1 MTWNAP
7 ALTCTVPTLCLSLHS
22 PTEIPKR
29 TPSLKARHS
38 AAARSSYRG
47 ARRCFACFCT
57 SRRGIWPLSPQS
69 GPQVTTS
76 SYSTTDHGAQSDRF
90 RAPSGGQSVSS
101 RVQSFSCPL
110 AVVKRPLKWRKKKCR
125 SVSIYFKHST
135 PSLFCLLLRPSQQ
148 NTARTTSIYNRN
160 RSRLLKCSVKST
172 NHKSTQ
178 FTSILRQLL
187 GIVRVLTNVY

>member
-1 MTWNAP
+1 MNWNAP

-90 RAPSGGQSVSS
+90 TAPSGGQSVSS

-110 AVVKRPLKWRKKKCR
+110 AVVKRPLKWLKKN
-125 SVSIYFKHST
+125 VAQFQYI
-135 PSLFCLLLRPSQQ
+135 L
-148 NTARTTSIYNRN
+148 NTQH
-160 RSRLLKCSVKST
+160 LPCSVFCWDLLSKT
-172 NHKSTQ
+172 QLAPPQ
-178 FTSILRQLL
+178 FTTETDHGS
-187 GIVRVLTNVY
+187 